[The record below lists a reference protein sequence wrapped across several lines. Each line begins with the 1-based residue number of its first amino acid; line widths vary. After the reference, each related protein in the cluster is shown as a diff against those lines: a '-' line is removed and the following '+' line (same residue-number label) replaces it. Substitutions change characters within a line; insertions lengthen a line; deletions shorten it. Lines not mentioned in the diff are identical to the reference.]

1 MDRIQEETMGKV
13 LNQVFSGDEELAE
26 SAIRVLNA
34 TGDIALMLK
43 DKYPKIETHEVA
55 TIGMQIFWDACV
67 FSHMKKEEIIALANK
82 IFKEM

>member
-1 MDRIQEETMGKV
+1 MDRIQEETTVKV
-13 LNQVFSGDEELAE
+13 LNELFSGDKELAE
-26 SAIRVLNA
+26 SAMRVLNA

-43 DKYPKIETHEVA
+43 DKYPKIDTHEVA
-55 TIGMQIFWDACV
+55 TIGIQLFWDACV